1 MNTSNKQ
8 HCNKLIKRNDESI
21 DRRRPSVALGAD
33 GELVGGDG
41 GGVEADVELDLV
53 AVDVDLRDAEPR
65 ERLLH
70 LHPLQGGDGAGG
82 DLAGDAAAVVE
93 HVLLR
98 RPELA
103 VAGEVHLEGGSVVA
117 ELVPLHALREDADGE
132 PEPLQHVVRRRV
144 GRRRRRRGRVVGCA
158 GDGYEEG
165 GCKCHHCEEEDEF
178 RHVCAKLSLEYTTE

>member
-70 LHPLQGGDGAGG
+70 LHLQEVMEP
-82 DLAGDAAAVVE
+82 AAIWPATR
-93 HVLLR
+93 LL
-98 RPELA
+98 
-103 VAGEVHLEGGSVVA
+103 
-117 ELVPLHALREDADGE
+117 
-132 PEPLQHVVRRRV
+132 
-144 GRRRRRRGRVVGCA
+144 
-158 GDGYEEG
+158 
-165 GCKCHHCEEEDEF
+165 
-178 RHVCAKLSLEYTTE
+178 